1 MIGVLQRQ
9 NVRQKEETF
18 VEKGR
23 CLIIITMG
31 GIIIIGTMAGTTT
44 VGIII
49 IDGITIVIHSF
60 LDGSI

>member
-23 CLIIITMG
+23 CLIIITTA
-31 GIIIIGTMAGTTT
+31 GIIIIGTMAGITT